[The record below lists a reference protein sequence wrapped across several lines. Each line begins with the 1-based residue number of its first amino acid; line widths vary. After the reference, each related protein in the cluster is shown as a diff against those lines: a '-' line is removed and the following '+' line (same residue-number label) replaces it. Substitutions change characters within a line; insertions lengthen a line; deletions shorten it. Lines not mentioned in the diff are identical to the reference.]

1 MKPVPLSFSTATDA
15 DAASLAG
22 LRSSTADHL
31 TELHGRGHWSAP
43 VSEAGVL
50 RAMESCRVLVGRNR
64 GRIVGMLALAT
75 KKPWAIDTKYFARVE
90 RALYLHDMAVAP
102 RMQGRGIGRRMLEAA
117 TEMARSW
124 PAQAIR
130 LDAYDAEAGAGA
142 FYARCGYTEV
152 GRVTYRKVALI
163 YYELLL

>member
-1 MKPVPLSFSTATDA
+1 VPLSFSTATAA

-22 LRSSTADHL
+22 LRSSTAERL
-31 TELHGRGHWSAP
+31 TELHGRGHWSSS

-50 RAMESCRVLVGRNR
+50 RAMESCRVLVGRTR

-75 KKPWAIDTKYFARVE
+75 KKPWAIDTKYFTPVE

-102 RMQGRGIGRRMLEAA
+102 RMQKRGIGRQMLEAA
-117 TEMARSW
+117 TEMARAW

-130 LDAYDAEAGAGA
+130 LDAYDAVAGAGG

-163 YYELLL
+163 YYELVL